1 MQKTFLGKSVQI
13 LLFTVLLGAVLFFGK
28 PLFMP
33 LAIAGMLAMLFIPC
47 CRRLEKMG
55 FSRTAAAIF
64 CGMLFFLAVGGVL
77 ALLIWQ
83 IGHVTADISQVRE
96 NFSRTSDRIHQ
107 YFRDEL
113 KLGRA
118 EERKII
124 PSPATPDGIGR
135 TATML
140 MGGLMTLAVYLL
152 LIWFYL
158 ITLLCLRHRFREFVL
173 RLVPDERRSQTKMIL
188 LRSLHVVQQYLS
200 GLMIVICCLW
210 VLYGIGFSVIGIH
223 HAIFFALLC
232 GLLEIIPFVGNLT
245 GSTLTS
251 LMALSQGGGIGMVAA
266 VLVTYAVIQFIQF
279 YIISPLVMRAQLNIN
294 ALFIILAL
302 IGGDL
307 VWGIAGMILA
317 IPLLGITRIV
327 FDQVEALQPVV
338 YLTGQ
343 DEVPHKGG
351 LMERLRTWF
360 AGRKHHP
367 EGEGKSEPVLG
378 TGAEAGLGPKPQL
391 GPKPGL
397 GSKPKPRLGS
407 KPEPG
412 V

>member
-13 LLFTVLLGAVLFFGK
+13 LLLTALLGGLLFFGK

-33 LAIAGMLAMLFIPC
+33 LAIAGMLAMVFIPC
-47 CRRLEKMG
+47 CRWLEKKG
-55 FSRTAAAIF
+55 LSRTAASIC
-64 CGMLFFLAVGGVL
+64 CGMAFILAVGGIL
-77 ALLIWQ
+77 ALMIWQ
-83 IGHVTADISQVRE
+83 VGHITADISQIKE
-96 NFSRTSDRIHQ
+96 NFSRGSDRIHQ

-135 TATML
+135 TATMI
-140 MGGLMTLAVYLL
+140 MGGLMTTVVYLV
-152 LIWFYL
+152 LIWFYM

-173 RLVPDERRSQTKMIL
+173 RLVPDDRRSQTKMIL
-188 LRSLHVVQQYLS
+188 LRSVHVVQQYLS
-200 GLMIVICCLW
+200 GLAIVICCLW
-210 VLYGIGFSVIGIH
+210 VMYGIGFSFIGIH

-251 LMALSQGGGIGMVAA
+251 LMALSQGGGISMVAA
-266 VLVTYAVIQFIQF
+266 VLITYAVIQFIQF

-294 ALFIILAL
+294 PLFIILVL

-327 FDQVEALQPVV
+327 FDQVEVLQPLV

-343 DEVPHKGG
+343 E
-351 LMERLRTWF
+351 ER
-360 AGRKHHP
+360 RK
-367 EGEGKSEPVLG
+367 
-378 TGAEAGLGPKPQL
+378 
-391 GPKPGL
+391 
-397 GSKPKPRLGS
+397 
-407 KPEPG
+407 EPG
-412 V
+412 WWMRLWAKVSRG

>member
-1 MQKTFLGKSVQI
+1 MQKTILGKSVQI
-13 LLFTVLLGAVLFFGK
+13 LLFTVLLGAVLYFGK

-33 LAIAGMLAMLFIPC
+33 LAIAGMLAMLFIPW
-47 CRRLEKMG
+47 CRWLEKKG
-55 FSRTAAAIF
+55 ISRTATSIF
-64 CGMLFFLAVGGVL
+64 CGMVFILAVGGVL
-77 ALLIWQ
+77 TLLIWQ
-83 IGHVTADISQVRE
+83 VGHITADISQIRE

-107 YFRDEL
+107 YFQDEL

-118 EERKII
+118 EARKII

-140 MGGLMTLAVYLL
+140 MGGLMTTAVYLV

-158 ITLLCLRHRFREFVL
+158 VTLLCLRHRFREFVL
-173 RLVPDERRSQTKMIL
+173 RLVPDDRRSQTKMIL

-210 VLYGIGFSVIGIH
+210 VMYGIGFSAIGIH

-251 LMALSQGGGIGMVAA
+251 LMALSQGGGIAMVVA
-266 VLVTYAVIQFIQF
+266 VLVIYAVIQFIQF

-294 ALFIILAL
+294 PLFIIIVL

-307 VWGIAGMILA
+307 VWGITGMILA
-317 IPLLGITRIV
+317 IPLLGITRII

-343 DEVPHKGG
+343 DDRPFKGG
-351 LMERLRTWF
+351 LVKRIRGWF
-360 AGRKHHP
+360 IRRASSAGMDETKKTVP
-367 EGEGKSEPVLG
+367 EMT
-378 TGAEAGLGPKPQL
+378 TGQPILPKT
-391 GPKPGL
+391 K
-397 GSKPKPRLGS
+397 
-407 KPEPG
+407 
-412 V
+412 

>member
-13 LLFTVLLGAVLFFGK
+13 LLFIVLLGAVLYFGK

-33 LAIAGMLAMLFIPC
+33 LAIAGMLAMLFIPF
-47 CRRLEKMG
+47 CRWMERKG
-55 FSRTAAAIF
+55 ISRSTASIL
-64 CGMLFFLAVGGVL
+64 CGMAFILTVSGIFT
-77 ALLIWQ
+77 LLIWQ
-83 IGHVTADISQVRE
+83 VGHITADFSQIRE
-96 NFSRTSDRIHQ
+96 NFSRTSDHIHQ

-113 KLGRA
+113 KLGKA
-118 EERKII
+118 EERKMI

-140 MGGLMTLAVYLL
+140 MGGLMTTAVYLI

-158 ITLLCLRHRFREFVL
+158 ITILCLRHRFREFVL
-173 RLVPDERRSQTKMIL
+173 KLVPDDHRSQTKMIL

-200 GLMIVICCLW
+200 GLMMVIFCLW
-210 VLYGIGFSVIGIH
+210 IMYGIGFSAIGIH

-294 ALFIILAL
+294 PLFIILAL

-317 IPLLGITRIV
+317 IPMLGITRIV

-343 DEVPHKGG
+343 DDMPDKGG
-351 LMERLRTWF
+351 LLKRLRGWF
-360 AGRKHHP
+360 SRKTSPADEETH
-367 EGEGKSEPVLG
+367 K
-378 TGAEAGLGPKPQL
+378 A
-391 GPKPGL
+391 
-397 GSKPKPRLGS
+397 
-407 KPEPG
+407 EPG
-412 V
+412 MTTGQPMLPKTK